1 MRKERL
7 EKLASNIRAERHR
20 VKLSQDVVAE
30 KINLSIKTLSKIE
43 NARQAASI
51 LAIIDIAKA
60 LNVDINVLTKDV

>member
-7 EKLASNIRAERHR
+7 EKLASNIRAERYR